1 MNWQNIHLKSFCIT
15 PMTLERSSQ
24 QAYRSFFV
32 SSSGC
37 ERSGIITGLQPAAWA
52 ERMPFGESSR
62 AMHSLGSSPKL
73 LCGGE
78 INIRGGL
85 AVFYHV
91 SADKLVKSVNDIYRA
106 EIQRGAL

>member
-1 MNWQNIHLKSFCIT
+1 
-15 PMTLERSSQ
+15 MTLERSSQ

-52 ERMPFGESSR
+52 ERFEGNAVAR
-62 AMHSLGSSPKL
+62 VKLQL

-78 INIRGGL
+78 INIRGRL

-91 SADKLVKSVNDIYRA
+91 SADKLVKSVNDVYRA

>member
-1 MNWQNIHLKSFCIT
+1 
-15 PMTLERSSQ
+15 MTLERSSQ

-37 ERSGIITGLQPAAWA
+37 ERSGIITGLQPAVWA
-52 ERMPFGESSR
+52 ERVKPQ
-62 AMHSLGSSPKL
+62 LI
-73 LCGGE
+73 CGGE
-78 INIRGGL
+78 LNIRGRL

-106 EIQRGAL
+106 KIQRGAL